1 MKKKKADRRLSHSTG
16 APNAN
21 CQLSGAQ
28 PTQALFGD
36 DDRLAGD
43 VEAFAAA
50 HVLARHHVIF
60 ADHVV
65 AGLGEAGA
73 VALVG
78 AAGEL
83 TLLGADEPRHFIFR
97 SLVAVGTI
105 QVRRLLLLA
114 FVEKFAFFHRV
125 VGCVSLVVGLNR
137 SLLPDNPTAKANYY
151 SFATDMLWQ
160 HRDDGR
166 EKDGRQ
172 EKSEAV

>member
-1 MKKKKADRRLSHSTG
+1 MKKKKQIDACLTRPKGQTLI
-16 APNAN
+16 AN
-21 CQLSGAQ
+21 CSGAQ
-28 PTQALFGD
+28 PAHKLFRD

-83 TLLGADEPRHFIFR
+83 TLLGAD
-97 SLVAVGTI
+97 
-105 QVRRLLLLA
+105 
-114 FVEKFAFFHRV
+114 
-125 VGCVSLVVGLNR
+125 
-137 SLLPDNPTAKANYY
+137 
-151 SFATDMLWQ
+151 
-160 HRDDGR
+160 
-166 EKDGRQ
+166 
-172 EKSEAV
+172 